1 MRKLIGAFNMTL
13 DGICDHTA
21 VTADEQI
28 HKHYEELLSNA
39 GVILYGRKTYQLMEY
54 WKSLIENPSGEQS
67 LDDFAKV
74 MDRTPKLVF
83 SNTLKDLQWETAQ
96 LAEKGL
102 EEEVVRLK
110 QQTGSDI
117 YAGSRSLIVQL
128 MNLHLLDEFQ
138 ICIHPVIAGKGLSLF
153 EDLRDSFEFDLIE
166 TKSFNGGA
174 VILYYKPVAI

>member
-28 HKHYEELLSNA
+28 HKHYEELLNNA

-54 WKSLIENPSGEQS
+54 WKSLIKDPSGEQS
-67 LDDFAKV
+67 LDNFAKV

-83 SNTLKDLQWETAQ
+83 SNTLKDLHWETAQ

-138 ICIHPVIAGKGLSLF
+138 ICIHPVIAGKGMSLF
-153 EDLRDSFEFDLIE
+153 ENLTDRFEFNLIK
-166 TKSFNGGA
+166 TKSFSGGA
-174 VILYYKPVAI
+174 VIHYYKPVAI

>member
-28 HKHYEELLSNA
+28 HKHYEELLNNA

-67 LDDFAKV
+67 LDNFAKV

-83 SNTLKDLQWETAQ
+83 SNTLKDLHWETAQ

-110 QQTGSDI
+110 QQPGSDI

-138 ICIHPVIAGKGLSLF
+138 ICIHPVIAGKGMSLF
-153 EDLRDSFEFDLIE
+153 EDLSDRFEFDLIE